1 LSARP
6 ERAQHGAWGADLPKN
21 EDEARERLLVAAEA
35 CYAEHGP
42 SRTKMSDIALKA
54 GVHRST
60 VYYYFPNKDAVLA
73 AAFVRAL
80 AEVLAAA
87 EPCWRTDEPFLDRL
101 VNACLV
107 GNETARRSPTARTL
121 IANDEA
127 THTYQVAESSDIWRS
142 TLADALGEKLAAAAA
157 AGELRDDLPAETLA
171 RWITRV
177 NFSLMAEPADPEDG
191 GEEGVLRHLL
201 APSLTPRQGM
211 P

>member
-1 LSARP
+1 MSARP
-6 ERAQHGAWGADLPKN
+6 EHAQHGAWGADLPQN
-21 EDEARERLLVAAEA
+21 EDEARERLLAAAEA
-35 CYAEHGP
+35 CYAERGP

-87 EPCWRTDEPFLDRL
+87 EHCWRTDEPFLDRL

-107 GNETARRSPTARTL
+107 GNQAARCSPTARML

-127 THTYQVAESSDIWRS
+127 THTYQVAEASDIWRS
-142 TLADALGEKLAAAAA
+142 TLAGALGERLAVASA

-177 NFSLMAEPADPEDG
+177 NFSLMAEPADAKDG

-201 APSLTPRQGM
+201 APSLAPRSATP
-211 P
+211 

>member
-1 LSARP
+1 
-6 ERAQHGAWGADLPKN
+6 
-21 EDEARERLLVAAEA
+21 
-35 CYAEHGP
+35 
-42 SRTKMSDIALKA
+42 MSDIAIKA

-80 AEVLAAA
+80 EEILGAT

-107 GNETARRSPTARTL
+107 GNDAARRSPTARLL

-127 THTYQVAESSDIWRS
+127 THTYQVAEASAIWRS
-142 TLADALGEKLAAAAA
+142 ALADALGEKLATAAA
-157 AGELRDDLPAETLA
+157 AGELRDDLTPETLA

-177 NFSLMAEPADPEDG
+177 NFSLMAEPAKPEDG
-191 GEEGVLRHLL
+191 GEEGVIRQLL
-201 APSLTPRQGM
+201 APSLAPRRRI

>member
-1 LSARP
+1 M
-6 ERAQHGAWGADLPKN
+6 
-21 EDEARERLLVAAEA
+21 LVAAEA
-35 CYAEHGP
+35 CYAERGP
-42 SRTKMSDIALKA
+42 SRTKMSDIAIKA

-80 AEVLAAA
+80 TEVLAAA
-87 EPCWRTDEPFLDRL
+87 APCWRTDEPFLDRL

-107 GNETARRSPTARTL
+107 GNDTARRSPTARML

-142 TLADALGEKLAAAAA
+142 TLADALVERLAAAAA

-177 NFSLMAEPADPEDG
+177 NFSLMAEAADPEDG

-201 APSLTPRQGM
+201 APSLAPRRGM

>member
-1 LSARP
+1 MSGLAERP
-6 ERAQHGAWGADLPKN
+6 RHGTWGADLPRN

-35 CYAEHGP
+35 CYAERGP
-42 SRTKMSDIALKA
+42 SHTKMSDIAIKA

-80 AEVLAAA
+80 EEILGAT

-107 GNETARRSPTARTL
+107 GNDAARRSPTARLL

-127 THTYQVAESSDIWRS
+127 THTYQVAEASAIWRS
-142 TLADALGEKLAAAAA
+142 ALADALGEKLATAAA
-157 AGELRDDLPAETLA
+157 AGELRDDLTPETLA

-177 NFSLMAEPADPEDG
+177 NFSLMAEPAKPEDG
-191 GEEGVLRHLL
+191 GEEGVIRQLL
-201 APSLTPRQGM
+201 APSLAPRRRI